1 MILFVA
7 GKAIGIIMGRLFG
20 TDGVRGI
27 ANKDLT
33 NDLAMKI
40 GAAAATVLLREAKSS
55 KPTVLI
61 GKDTRASGDML
72 EAALTAGLCSVGC
85 NVLSIGVVPTPAV
98 AYLVGYYQCEAGI
111 MISASHNPCEYN
123 GIKIFQKTGYK
134 LDDSIEEEIESI
146 ILDDSE
152 DFDIKIGGNV
162 GNVLFCKTAVN
173 DYIEH
178 VVSATDV
185 RFDGMKI
192 ALDCANGSA
201 SVCAKEIFT
210 RLGAKCIMLSDTP
223 DGTNINF
230 NCGSTHPEELMSFV
244 KDAGLDLGLA
254 FDGDADRM
262 LAVDENGELV
272 DGDKVIAICAKKM
285 KEDGTLKKDTAVV
298 TVMSNM
304 GFFKFCEK
312 NGINCAKTAV
322 GDRYVLEKMLKDG
335 YNIGGEQSGHV
346 IFLDYA
352 TTGDGELS
360 GVKLIE
366 TVVKYGKKLSELAK
380 VMTVYPQVLINV
392 KVSAQ
397 GKQKYNNDEY
407 IIAATQKAEMELM
420 GDGRVLVRVSGTE
433 PLVRVML
440 EGKDINHIEKL
451 GKEIAQVVKERLS

>member
-1 MILFVA
+1 
-7 GKAIGIIMGRLFG
+7 MGRLFG

-33 NDLAMKI
+33 NELAMKI
-40 GAAAATVLLREAKSS
+40 GAAAATVLLEEAKSA

-61 GKDTRASGDML
+61 GRDTRASGDML
-72 EAALTAGLCSVGC
+72 EAALTSGLCSVGC
-85 NVLSIGVVPTPAV
+85 NVLSVGIVPTPAV
-98 AYLVGYYQCEAGI
+98 AYLVGKYECEAGI

-134 LDDSIEEEIESI
+134 LDDAIEDEIESI
-146 ILDDSE
+146 ILDDSRIP
-152 DFDIKIGGNV
+152 DYKTGGDV
-162 GNVLFCKTAVN
+162 GNRLFSKNAIK

-178 VVSATDV
+178 VVSTTDV
-185 RFDGMKI
+185 RFDGMTI

-201 SVCAKEIFT
+201 SVCAKDIFT
-210 RLGAKCIMLSDTP
+210 ALGAKCIMLSDTP
-223 DGTNINF
+223 DGVNIND
-230 NCGSTHPEELMSFV
+230 NCGSTHPEELMRFV
-244 KDAGLDLGLA
+244 KSASLDLGLA

-272 DGDKVIAICAKKM
+272 DGDKVIAICSKRM
-285 KEDGTLKKDTAVV
+285 KEEGSLKDDTAVV

-304 GFFKFCEK
+304 GFFKFCDENEIK
-312 NGINCAKTAV
+312 CARTAV
-322 GDRYVLEKMLKDG
+322 GDRYVLERMLKDG

-352 TTGDGELS
+352 TTGDGELT
-360 GVKLIE
+360 GVQLIK
-366 TVVKYGKKLSELAK
+366 TLVKTGKKLSELAS

-392 KVSAQ
+392 KVSPE
-397 GKQKYNNDEY
+397 GKAKYNNDEY

-440 EGKDINHIEKL
+440 EGKDIDHITRL
-451 GKEIAQVVKERLS
+451 GNDIADVVRERLS

>member
-1 MILFVA
+1 
-7 GKAIGIIMGRLFG
+7 MGRLFG

-27 ANKDLT
+27 ANESLT
-33 NDLAMKI
+33 PELALQI
-40 GAAAATVLLREAKSS
+40 GRAAAMVLIKESKSE

-72 EAALTAGLCSVGC
+72 EAALTAGFTSVGC
-85 NVLSIGVVPTPAV
+85 NVLSVGIVPTPAV
-98 AYLVGYYQCEAGI
+98 AYLVCKYGCEAGV

-134 LDDSIEEEIESI
+134 LDDAIEEEIESI
-146 ILDDSE
+146 ILDHSQE
-152 DFDIKIGGNV
+152 IPVMLGGQV
-162 GNVLFCKTAVN
+162 GNRLYCKTAVK
-173 DYIEH
+173 DYVDH
-178 VVSATDV
+178 VVSTASV
-185 RFDGMKI
+185 RFDGLSI

-201 SVCAKEIFT
+201 SVCAKDIFT
-210 RLGAKCIMLSDTP
+210 ALGAKCLMLSDTP
-223 DGTNINF
+223 DGVNIND
-230 NCGSTHPEELMSFV
+230 NCGSTHPEELMRFV

-272 DGDKVIAICAKKM
+272 DGDKVIAICSNRM
-285 KEDGTLKKDTAVV
+285 KEEGRLAKNTAVV

-304 GFFKFCEK
+304 GFFKFCKE
-312 NGINCAKTAV
+312 NDIDCAKTAV
-322 GDRYVLEKMLKDG
+322 GDRYVLERMLKDG

-360 GVKLIE
+360 GVQLVE
-366 TVVKYGKKLSELAK
+366 TVVKSGKKLSELAGI
-380 VMTVYPQVLINV
+380 MRVYPQVLINV
-392 KVSAQ
+392 TVTPE

-407 IIAATQKAEMELM
+407 IISAVQQAEMELS
-420 GDGRVLVRVSGTE
+420 GEGRVLVRVSGTE

-440 EGKDINHIEKL
+440 EGADIEQITKL
-451 GKEIAQVVKERLS
+451 GNSIADVVRERLS

>member
-1 MILFVA
+1 
-7 GKAIGIIMGRLFG
+7 MGRLFG

-40 GAAAATVLLREAKSS
+40 GAAAATVLLREAKSK

-85 NVLSIGVVPTPAV
+85 NVLSIGIVPTPAV
-98 AYLVGYYQCEAGI
+98 AYLVGLYECEAGI

-134 LDDSIEEEIESI
+134 LDDAIEEEIEAI
-146 ILDDSE
+146 ILDNAE
-152 DFDIKIGGNV
+152 EIDIKIGGDV
-162 GNVLFCKTAVN
+162 GNRLYSKTAVN
-173 DYIEH
+173 DYIDH
-178 VVSATDV
+178 VVSTTDV
-185 RFDGMKI
+185 RFDGLKI

-223 DGTNINF
+223 DGTNINDK
-230 NCGSTHPEELMSFV
+230 CGSTHPEELMSFV
-244 KDAGLDLGLA
+244 KDANLDLGLA

-262 LAVDENGELV
+262 LAVDENGCLV
-272 DGDKVIAICAKKM
+272 DGDKVIAICAYKM
-285 KEDGTLKKDTAVV
+285 KQEGSLQKDTAVV

-304 GFFKFCEK
+304 GFFKFCDEH
-312 NGINCAKTAV
+312 GIKCAKTAV
-322 GDRYVLEKMLKDG
+322 GDRYVLERMLKDG

-360 GVKLIE
+360 GVQLVE
-366 TVVKYGKKLSELAK
+366 TVVKSGKKLSELASI
-380 VMTVYPQVLINV
+380 MNVYPQVLINV
-392 KVSAQ
+392 KVSAE
-397 GKQKYNNDEY
+397 GKKKYNNDEY

-440 EGKDINHIEKL
+440 EGKDVEHIQRL
-451 GKEIAQVVKERLS
+451 GEEIAQVVKERLS

>member
-1 MILFVA
+1 
-7 GKAIGIIMGRLFG
+7 MGRLFG

-33 NDLAMKI
+33 NELAMQI
-40 GAAAATVLLREAKSS
+40 GSAAATVLLKESKSA

-85 NVLSIGVVPTPAV
+85 NVLSVGIVPTPAV
-98 AYLVGYYQCEAGI
+98 AYLVGLYECEAGI

-123 GIKIFQKTGYK
+123 GIKIFQKSGYK
-134 LDDSIEEEIESI
+134 LDDSLEEEIEAI
-146 ILDDSE
+146 ILDKSE
-152 DFDIKIGGNV
+152 KIDYKIGGEV
-162 GNVLFCKTAVN
+162 GNSTKCKSAVK

-178 VVSATDV
+178 VVGTTDV
-185 RFDGMKI
+185 KFDGLKI

-201 SVCAKEIFT
+201 SVCAKDIFT
-210 RLGAKCIMLSDTP
+210 SLGAKCFMLSDTP
-223 DGTNINF
+223 DGVNINDK
-230 NCGSTHPEELMSFV
+230 CGSTHPEELMKFV

-272 DGDKVIAICAKKM
+272 DGDKVIAVCASKM
-285 KEDGTLKKDTAVV
+285 KEEGKLKKDTAVV

-304 GFFKFCEK
+304 GFFKFCEA
-312 NGINCAKTAV
+312 NNIHCEKTAV
-322 GDRYVLEKMLKDG
+322 GDRYVLEKMLKEG

-360 GVKLIE
+360 GVQLLE
-366 TVVKYGKKLSELAK
+366 TVVKSGKKLSELAS
-380 VMTVYPQVLINV
+380 VMQVYPQVLINV
-392 KVSAQ
+392 KVSAE
-397 GKQKYNNDEY
+397 GKKKYNNDEY

-440 EGKDINHIEKL
+440 EGKDINHIQKL
-451 GKEIAQVVKERLS
+451 GEQIAEVVKERLS

>member
-1 MILFVA
+1 
-7 GKAIGIIMGRLFG
+7 MGRLFG

-27 ANKDLT
+27 ANESLT
-33 NDLAMKI
+33 PELALQI
-40 GAAAATVLLREAKSS
+40 GRAAAMVLIKESKSE

-72 EAALTAGLCSVGC
+72 EAALTAGFTSVGC
-85 NVLSIGVVPTPAV
+85 NVLSVGVVPTPAV
-98 AYLVGYYQCEAGI
+98 AYLVCQYGCEAGV

-134 LDDSIEEEIESI
+134 LDDAIEEEIESI
-146 ILDDSE
+146 ILDHSQE
-152 DFDIKIGGNV
+152 IPAMLGGQV
-162 GNVLFCKTAVN
+162 GNRLYCKTAVK
-173 DYIEH
+173 DYVDH
-178 VVSATDV
+178 VVSTASV
-185 RFDGMKI
+185 RFDGLSI

-201 SVCAKEIFT
+201 SVCAKDIFT
-210 RLGAKCIMLSDTP
+210 ALGAKCLMLSDTP
-223 DGTNINF
+223 DGVNIND
-230 NCGSTHPEELMSFV
+230 NCGSTHPEELMRFV

-272 DGDKVIAICAKKM
+272 DGDKVIAICSKRM
-285 KEDGTLKKDTAVV
+285 KEEGRLAKNTAVV

-304 GFFKFCEK
+304 GFFKFCKE
-312 NGINCAKTAV
+312 NDIDCAKTAV
-322 GDRYVLEKMLKDG
+322 GDRYVLERMLRDG

-360 GVKLIE
+360 GVQLVE
-366 TVVKYGKKLSELAK
+366 TVVKSGKKLSELAGI
-380 VMTVYPQVLINV
+380 MRVYPQVLINV
-392 KVSAQ
+392 TVTPE

-407 IIAATQKAEMELM
+407 IISAVQQAEMELS
-420 GDGRVLVRVSGTE
+420 GEGRVLVRVSGTE

-440 EGKDINHIEKL
+440 EGADIEQITKL
-451 GKEIAQVVKERLS
+451 GNSIADVVRERLS

>member
-1 MILFVA
+1 
-7 GKAIGIIMGRLFG
+7 MGRLFG

-40 GAAAATVLLREAKSS
+40 GSAAATVLLREAKSK

-85 NVLSIGVVPTPAV
+85 NVLSIGIVPTPAV
-98 AYLVGYYQCEAGI
+98 AYLVGLYECEAGI

-134 LDDSIEEEIESI
+134 LDDAIEEEIEAI
-146 ILDDSE
+146 ILDNAE
-152 DFDIKIGGNV
+152 EIDIKIGGDV
-162 GNVLFCKTAVN
+162 GNRLYSKTAVN
-173 DYIEH
+173 DYIDH
-178 VVSATDV
+178 VVSTTDV
-185 RFDGMKI
+185 RFDGLKI

-223 DGTNINF
+223 DGTNIND

-244 KDAGLDLGLA
+244 KDANLDLGLA

-262 LAVDENGELV
+262 LAVDENGCLV
-272 DGDKVIAICAKKM
+272 DGDKVIAICANKM
-285 KEDGTLKKDTAVV
+285 KQEGSLQKDTAVV

-304 GFFKFCEK
+304 GFFKFCDEH
-312 NGINCAKTAV
+312 GIKCAKTAV
-322 GDRYVLEKMLKDG
+322 GDRYVLERMLKDG

-360 GVKLIE
+360 GVQLVE
-366 TVVKYGKKLSELAK
+366 TVVKSGKKLSELASI
-380 VMTVYPQVLINV
+380 MSVYPQVLINV
-392 KVSAQ
+392 KVSAE
-397 GKQKYNNDEY
+397 GKKKYNNDEY

-440 EGKDINHIEKL
+440 EGKDVEHIQRL
-451 GKEIAQVVKERLS
+451 GEEIAQVVKERLS

>member
-1 MILFVA
+1 
-7 GKAIGIIMGRLFG
+7 MGRLFG

-27 ANKDLT
+27 ANQDLT
-33 NDLAMKI
+33 NELAMKI
-40 GAAAATVLLREAKSS
+40 GYAAATVLLRESKSQ

-98 AYLVGYYQCEAGI
+98 AYLVGEYECEAGI

-123 GIKIFQKTGYK
+123 GIKIFQKSGYK
-134 LDDSIEEEIESI
+134 LDDSIEEEIEAI
-146 ILDDSE
+146 ILDASE
-152 DFDIKIGGNV
+152 APSLKVGGEV
-162 GNVLFCKTAVN
+162 GNRIYCKTAVS
-173 DYIEH
+173 DYVAH
-178 VVSATDV
+178 VVSTTDV
-185 RFDGMKI
+185 RFDGMRI

-210 RLGAKCIMLSDTP
+210 SLGAKCLMLSDTP
-223 DGTNINF
+223 DGTNINR
-230 NCGSTHPEELMSFV
+230 NCGSTHPQELMKFV
-244 KDAGLDLGLA
+244 RDAGLDLGLA

-272 DGDKVIAICAKKM
+272 DGDKIIAICAGKM
-285 KEDGTLKKDTAVV
+285 KQEGSLAKDTAVV

-304 GFFKFCEK
+304 GFFKFCDAH
-312 NGINCAKTAV
+312 GIKCAKTAV
-322 GDRYVLEKMLKDG
+322 GDRYVLEKMLRDG
-335 YNIGGEQSGHV
+335 YNIGGEQSGHI

-360 GVKLIE
+360 GVQLLE
-366 TVVKYGKKLSELAK
+366 TVVKSGKKLSELAS

-392 KVSAQ
+392 QVSNE
-397 GKQKYNNDEY
+397 GKQKYSNDEY

-440 EGKDINHIEKL
+440 EGKDIEHITAL
-451 GKEIAQVVKERLS
+451 GNEIAAVVKERLS

>member
-1 MILFVA
+1 
-7 GKAIGIIMGRLFG
+7 MGRLFG
-20 TDGVRGI
+20 TDGVRGV

-33 NDLAMKI
+33 TELALQI
-40 GAAAATVLLREAKSS
+40 GRAAAMVLIKECKSA

-72 EAALTAGLCSVGC
+72 EAALTAGLTSVGC
-85 NVLSIGVVPTPAV
+85 NVLSVGIVPTPAV
-98 AYLVGYYQCEAGI
+98 AYLVCEYGCEAGV

-134 LDDSIEEEIESI
+134 LDDAIEEEIERI
-146 ILDDSE
+146 ILDDAE
-152 DFDIKIGGNV
+152 EIPTKLGGEV
-162 GNVLFCKTAVN
+162 GNRLYFKTAVK
-173 DYIEH
+173 DYVDH
-178 VVSATDV
+178 VVSTASV
-185 RFDGMKI
+185 RFDGLSI

-210 RLGAKCIMLSDTP
+210 QLGAKCLMLSDTP
-223 DGTNINF
+223 DGTNIND
-230 NCGSTHPEELMSFV
+230 NCGSTHPEELMNFV
-244 KDAGLDLGLA
+244 KNANLDLGLA

-272 DGDKVIAICAKKM
+272 DGDKVIAVCAKRM
-285 KEDGTLKKDTAVV
+285 KEEGRLAKNTAVV

-304 GFFKFCEK
+304 GFFKFCKENDIACK
-312 NGINCAKTAV
+312 KTAV
-322 GDRYVLEKMLKDG
+322 GDRYVLERMLKDG

-360 GVKLIE
+360 GVQLVE
-366 TVVKYGKKLSELAK
+366 TVVKSGKKLSELAS
-380 VMTVYPQVLINV
+380 VMRVYPQVLINV
-392 KVSAQ
+392 KVTPE

-407 IIAATQKAEMELM
+407 IISAVQEAEMELS

-440 EGKDINHIEKL
+440 EGADIEQITKL
-451 GKEIAQVVKERLS
+451 GNEIADVVKERLS